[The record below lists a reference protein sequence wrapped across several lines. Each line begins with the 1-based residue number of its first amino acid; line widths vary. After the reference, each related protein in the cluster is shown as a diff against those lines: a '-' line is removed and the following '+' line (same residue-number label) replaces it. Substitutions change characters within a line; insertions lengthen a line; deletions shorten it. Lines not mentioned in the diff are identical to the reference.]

1 MGFFK
6 KLFGGGSSGPAHKE
20 YYVFQVKCKR
30 CGEILEGRV
39 DVDNDLSVEY
49 EGGGDNYYCR
59 KVLMGDG
66 KNLCFQQIEVGLKF
80 NANRKLLERR
90 VESGGDFVEE

>member
-1 MGFFK
+1 MGFLK
-6 KLFGGGSSGPAHKE
+6 KLFGGGSKTSQKE